1 MVFDFAA
8 LPPEINSARMY
19 SGPGSGPMMAAA
31 AAWNNTAAEL
41 STTATAC
48 QSVISELTGGEW
60 LGPSSEAMAAAT
72 APYIDWMHATAGE
85 LEQAA
90 AQAMASAAAYEA
102 AFGMTV
108 PPPVIAAN
116 RAQLAALVATNILGQ
131 NTPAIMAT
139 EAHYAE
145 MWAQDAGAMYGYA
158 GSSASAARLN
168 PLTSPAPTT
177 NPGGLGAQAAAV
189 SQAAASGGQTAGFQ
203 GLVSNVPN
211 AMQSLATPL
220 AAQVADNPLDDFFA
234 NSLVSNIPNGIF
246 DTIAWQMFALIPATI
261 LYGYYL
267 GGGSAGAGA
276 AAVAGDDLGAGL
288 GGGVLAG
295 AAAPAAGA
303 IAGAAGPGGGLGAP
317 VLAGMGS
324 ASSVGGLSVPTGWS
338 AATPD
343 AEATTL
349 AGSGWTAPPPED
361 GVPMTNVAAGMP
373 AVASAGRSGYGFSAP
388 RYGVKPT
395 VMPKSVLV

>member
-19 SGPGSGPMMAAA
+19 AGPGSGPMMAAA

-41 STTATAC
+41 STTASAC

-60 LGPSSEAMAAAT
+60 LGPSSAAMAAAT
-72 APYIDWMHATAGE
+72 APYVGWMHTTAGE
-85 LEQAA
+85 LAHAATQAI
-90 AQAMASAAAYEA
+90 ASAAAYET

-108 PPPVIAAN
+108 PPAAIAAN
-116 RAQLAALVATNILGQ
+116 RVQLAALVATNILGQ
-131 NTPAIMAT
+131 NTAAIMAT
-139 EAHYAE
+139 EAQYGE
-145 MWAQDAGAMYGYA
+145 MWAQDAAAMYGYA
-158 GSSASAARLN
+158 GSSASAARLS

-189 SQAAASGGQTAGFQ
+189 PQAAASGTQTAGFQ
-203 GLVSNVPN
+203 GLVSNLPTT
-211 AMQSLATPL
+211 MQSLATPL
-220 AAQVADNPLDDFFA
+220 AAQAADNPIDDFFA
-234 NSLVSNIPNGIF
+234 NSLVSNIPNGIV
-246 DTIAWQMFALIPATI
+246 DTVAWQMFAIIPAAI
-261 LYGYYL
+261 LYAYYL
-267 GGGSAGAGA
+267 GGGSAGA

-295 AAAPAAGA
+295 ATAPAAGA
-303 IAGAAGPGGGLGAP
+303 LAGGAVPAGGLGAVP

-324 ASSVGGLSVPTGWS
+324 ATSVGGLSVPAGWP

-343 AEATTL
+343 TAAATL
-349 AGSGWTAPPPED
+349 AGSGWTAPPEE
-361 GVPMTNVAAGMP
+361 GMPMTNVAAGMP
-373 AVASAGRSGYGFSAP
+373 AVASAGRGGYGFSAP